1 MCDFLRMAVAFCLI
15 GPALGLAI
23 VGLMMMLGGGI
34 TINGLVF
41 MLLGFGSVWLSY
53 KLWPI
58 PLDC

>member
-1 MCDFLRMAVAFCLI
+1 MAVAFCLI